1 METYG
6 IWPLYWTEETMSV
19 DSLFL
24 NASAAKLRQSVN
36 RIEVCL
42 GKLTDD
48 EIWARGH
55 ETENAVGNLVLH
67 LAGNVR
73 QWIVSGL
80 GGAADTRVRDVEFDT
95 RSGIPSA
102 ELSALLKSV
111 VEEAAVVIEGMTTE
125 RLTHV
130 YKIQDRQPSGVEA
143 VLNVVEHFGQ
153 HTGQII
159 YATKYLTGEDLR
171 LAMPAVRK

>member
-1 METYG
+1 
-6 IWPLYWTEETMSV
+6 MSV
-19 DSLFL
+19 ASLFL

-48 EIWARGH
+48 QIWARGH
-55 ETENAVGNLVLH
+55 ETENAVGNLILH

-80 GGAADTRVRDVEFDT
+80 GGAADTRVREVEFAT
-95 RSGIPSA
+95 RSGIPAA
-102 ELSALLKSV
+102 ELASLLKQV
-111 VEEAAVVIEGMTTE
+111 VDEGAAVIEGMTAE

-130 YKIQDRQPSGVEA
+130 YDIQGRTPTGVDA

-159 YATKYLTGEDLR
+159 YATKYLTGEDLK
-171 LAMPAVRK
+171 LMSPPVKK